1 MSKSPTYLV
10 TGAGGGVAGISPQV
24 VTRLRDRDETVR
36 AMVHHDDARADAL
49 RAQGADVVVGD
60 LTNPADVFAAMSG
73 VTRMFFNMSVSPNYL
88 QATALACAMAKE
100 LDNLEVLVNMSQ
112 MTVSQ
117 MTVTSTEE
125 SKQQRLH
132 WLAEHVINWSGIPAV
147 HIRPTVLLE
156 NPLFA
161 TLAAR
166 SIRETGQLS
175 LPFGTGRT
183 SPIAS
188 SDVAEVVTTVLCAPR
203 DHLGA
208 VYELTGPAT
217 LDIDELAAQYAQ
229 ALGRPVSAARPSYE
243 EWLQVLN
250 EMGLPPHLQ
259 QHIATMARLHHED
272 RYNRSTHDFERITGH
287 PPQSVLQYL
296 EQHRDLFD

>member
-1 MSKSPTYLV
+1 MTESPTYLI
-10 TGAGGGVAGISPQV
+10 TGAGGGTAGISPQV
-24 VTRLRDRDETVR
+24 VAQLRDRGQAVR

-49 RAQGADVVVGD
+49 RALGADVIAGD
-60 LTNPADVFAAMSG
+60 LTNPVDVAAGMNG
-73 VTRMFFNMSVSPNYL
+73 VTRMFFNMSVSPDYL
-88 QATALACAMAKE
+88 QATAVVCAIAKE

-117 MTVTSTEE
+117 MTATSTEE

-161 TLAAR
+161 TLAAQ
-166 SIRETGQLS
+166 SIRDTGQLA

-188 SDVAEVVTTVLCAPR
+188 SDVAEVVTAVLCAPE

-217 LDIDELAAQYAQ
+217 LDIDELTEQYAQ
-229 ALGRPVSAARPSYE
+229 ALGRPITAARPSYE
-243 EWLQVLN
+243 EFLEVLGKV
-250 EMGLPPHLQ
+250 GLPPHVQ
-259 QHIATMARLHHED
+259 QHIATMAKLHRKD
-272 RYNRSTHDFERITGH
+272 RYNRATHDFEDIVGH
-287 PPQSVLQYL
+287 PALTVRQYV
-296 EQHRDLFD
+296 EQHRDLFL

>member
-1 MSKSPTYLV
+1 MTESPTYLI
-10 TGAGGGVAGISPQV
+10 TGAGGGTAGISPQV
-24 VTRLRDRDETVR
+24 VAQLRDRGQAVR

-49 RAQGADVVVGD
+49 RALGADVIAGD
-60 LTNPADVFAAMSG
+60 LTNPVDVAAAMNG
-73 VTRMFFNMSVSPNYL
+73 VTRMFFNMSVSPDYL
-88 QATALACAMAKE
+88 QATAVVCAIAKE

-117 MTVTSTEE
+117 MTATSTEE

-161 TLAAR
+161 MLAAQ
-166 SIRETGQLS
+166 SIRDTGQLA

-188 SDVAEVVTTVLCAPR
+188 SDVAEVVTAVLCAPE

-217 LDIDELAAQYAQ
+217 LDIDELAEQYAQ
-229 ALGRPVSAARPSYE
+229 ALGRPITAARPSYDE
-243 EWLQVLN
+243 FLEVLGKV
-250 EMGLPPHLQ
+250 GLPPHVQ
-259 QHIATMARLHHED
+259 QHIATMAKLHRED
-272 RYNRSTHDFERITGH
+272 RYNRATHDFEDIVGH
-287 PPQSVLQYL
+287 PALTVRQYV
-296 EQHRDLFD
+296 EQHRDLFS